1 VTRSSVVIVS
11 YRPTAWL
18 DRAVESVAGQ
28 TDEILLVDNGSE
40 GSAVSVAARRHGLP
54 VVRLNRNTGFAGGA
68 DTGVKAASGDV
79 VAVLNDDA
87 IAPPG
92 WLASAGATL
101 GADPT
106 VAAVGPKIVLEG
118 RFAELKFDD
127 DTWFAPGDP
136 RPLGRR
142 IDSVTRGGEDVLARL
157 IGGVHR
163 VEHLGNARWRWTSG
177 HDPIY
182 LRVEDDDNQPI
193 LVNGEEVRPERSV
206 NLINAAGSYLRDDG
220 YTGDCG
226 DSLADDGQWDRR
238 RECFALT
245 GAAFVTRADVV
256 RRVGG
261 FARLFFNYYEDTD
274 WCWRARL
281 AGFRHIYDPSVT
293 VIHVRGQTSGGGTG
307 NRVQYLSE
315 RNRLLCLLRN
325 APLDLARRESWRKR
339 TGGGDDHVAEELWR
353 WVPVGLAGRLA
364 NRRRW
369 AVSPGEVFE
378 RWAGVDAPCEVR
390 STR

>member
-1 VTRSSVVIVS
+1 VSRSSVVIVS
-11 YRPTAWL
+11 YRPTASL
-18 DRAVESVAGQ
+18 DEAITSVVGQ
-28 TDEILLVDNGSE
+28 ADEVLLVDNGSD
-40 GSAVSVAARRHGLP
+40 GGAVSAAARRHGLP
-54 VVRLNRNTGFAGGA
+54 VVRLARNAGFAGGA

-79 VAVLNDDA
+79 VALLNDDA

-92 WLASAGATL
+92 WIESAAATLAS
-101 GADPT
+101 DQT

-118 RFAELKFDD
+118 RFAELRLDD
-127 DTWFAPGDP
+127 EPWFAPGDP

-142 IDSVTRGGEDVLARL
+142 LNSVTRAGQDVLASL
-157 IGGVHR
+157 IGGVHQ
-163 VEHLGNARWRWTSG
+163 VERLGDERWRWTSG
-177 HDPIY
+177 RELIY
-182 LRVEDDDNQPI
+182 LRVDDGDDSAI
-193 LVNGEEVRPERSV
+193 VVNGDEMRPARTV
-206 NLINAAGSYLRDDG
+206 NLINAAGSYLREDG

-226 DSLADDGQWDRR
+226 DSTADDGQWDRR

-281 AGFRHIYDPSVT
+281 AGLRHIYDPSKT
-293 VIHVRGQTSGGGTG
+293 VVHVRGQTSGGTTDR
-307 NRVQYLSE
+307 RVHYLAE

-353 WVPVGLAGRLA
+353 WVPVGLAGRVA

-369 AVSPGEVFE
+369 ALSPDVVFE
-378 RWAGVDAPCEVR
+378 RWAGVDSPCAVR
-390 STR
+390 SKG